1 MEKFI
6 IALNKN
12 DKKELDENNFK
23 FIADEIMS
31 NKVVYIYEKVVY
43 IYEND
48 INLLDKLEDK
58 SKFLFSSLL
67 FI

>member
-6 IALNKN
+6 IALNEN

-23 FIADEIMS
+23 FIVNEIM
-31 NKVVYIYEKVVY
+31 NDKVVY

-48 INLLDKLEDK
+48 IDLVNSLEDK

>member
-6 IALNKN
+6 IALNKK

-23 FIADEIMS
+23 FIVDEIM
-31 NKVVYIYEKVVY
+31 NDKVVY

>member
-6 IALNKN
+6 IALNEN
-12 DKKELDENNFK
+12 DKKELDKNNFK
-23 FIADEIMS
+23 FIVNEIM
-31 NKVVYIYEKVVY
+31 NDKVVY

-48 INLLDKLEDK
+48 IDLVNSLEDK

>member
-6 IALNKN
+6 IALNKK

-23 FIADEIMS
+23 FIVDEIM
-31 NKVVYIYEKVVY
+31 NDKVVY

-48 INLLDKLEDK
+48 IDLVNSLEDK

>member
-6 IALNKN
+6 IALNRT
-12 DKKELDENNFK
+12 DKTELDKNNFK
-23 FIADEIMS
+23 FVIEDIMD
-31 NKVVYIYEKVVY
+31 NRVVY

-48 INLLDKLEDK
+48 KELVSKLKDKN
-58 SKFLFSSLL
+58 KFLFSSLL

>member
-6 IALNKN
+6 IALNEN
-12 DKKELDENNFK
+12 DKKELDKNNFK
-23 FIADEIMS
+23 FIVNEIMS
-31 NKVVYIYEKVVY
+31 NKVVYIYE
-43 IYEND
+43 ND
-48 INLLDKLEDK
+48 IDLVNSLEDK

>member
-6 IALNKN
+6 IALNKK
-12 DKKELDENNFK
+12 DKKELDKNNFK
-23 FIADEIMS
+23 FIVDEIM
-31 NKVVYIYEKVVY
+31 NDKVVY

-48 INLLDKLEDK
+48 IDLVNSLEDK

>member
-6 IALNKN
+6 IALNKK
-12 DKKELDENNFK
+12 DKKELDESNFK
-23 FIADEIMS
+23 FVIDEIM
-31 NKVVYIYEKVVY
+31 NDKVVY

-48 INLLDKLEDK
+48 IDLVNGLEDK

>member
-6 IALNKN
+6 IALNEK
-12 DKKELDENNFK
+12 DKKELDKNNFK
-23 FIADEIMS
+23 FIVNEIM
-31 NKVVYIYEKVVY
+31 NNKVVY

-48 INLLDKLEDK
+48 IDLVNSLEDK

>member
-6 IALNKN
+6 IALNEN

-23 FIADEIMS
+23 FVVDEIM
-31 NKVVYIYEKVVY
+31 NDKVVY

-48 INLLDKLEDK
+48 IDLVNSLEDK

>member
-6 IALNKN
+6 IALNKK
-12 DKKELDENNFK
+12 DKKELDKNNFK
-23 FIADEIMS
+23 FIVNEIM
-31 NKVVYIYEKVVY
+31 NDKVVY

-48 INLLDKLEDK
+48 IDLVNSLEDK

>member
-12 DKKELDENNFK
+12 DKKELDKNNFK
-23 FIADEIMS
+23 FIVNEIM
-31 NKVVYIYEKVVY
+31 NDKVVY

-48 INLLDKLEDK
+48 IDLVNSLEDK

>member
-6 IALNKN
+6 IALNEN
-12 DKKELDENNFK
+12 DKKELDKNNFK
-23 FIADEIMS
+23 FIVNEIM
-31 NKVVYIYEKVVY
+31 NDKVVY

-48 INLLDKLEDK
+48 IDLINSLEDK

>member
-6 IALNKN
+6 IALNKT
-12 DKKELDENNFK
+12 DKTELDENNFK
-23 FIADEIMS
+23 FVTEEVIDNKIA
-31 NKVVYIYEKVVY
+31 Y

-48 INLLDKLEDK
+48 KELVTKLKDKN
-58 SKFLFSSLL
+58 KFLFSSLL

>member
-6 IALNKN
+6 IALNKK

-23 FIADEIMS
+23 FVVDEIMN
-31 NKVVYIYEKVVY
+31 NKVVYIYE
-43 IYEND
+43 NN
-48 INLLDKLEDK
+48 INLVNKLEDK

>member
-6 IALNKN
+6 IALNEK
-12 DKKELDENNFK
+12 DKKELDKNNFK
-23 FIADEIMS
+23 FIVNEIM
-31 NKVVYIYEKVVY
+31 NDKVVY

-48 INLLDKLEDK
+48 IDLVNSLEDK